1 MVAKEI
7 RKTKSQ
13 VGAPKIGD
21 TKKNQFE
28 VAWVEEGNPLIKLST
43 IEDKV
48 WPAVC
53 VGCFLYG
60 LLSAGDWA
68 DGKYFQ
74 PIIDGTGLFDGV
86 AVVLFFIGIYRLYF
100 K

>member
-1 MVAKEI
+1 M
-7 RKTKSQ
+7 
-13 VGAPKIGD
+13 
-21 TKKNQFE
+21 
-28 VAWVEEGNPLIKLST
+28 EEGNPLIKLST

-48 WPAVC
+48 WTAIC
-53 VGCFLYG
+53 AGCFLYG

-74 PIIDGTGLFDGV
+74 PIIDGTDLFDGV

>member
-1 MVAKEI
+1 
-7 RKTKSQ
+7 
-13 VGAPKIGD
+13 
-21 TKKNQFE
+21 
-28 VAWVEEGNPLIKLST
+28 VEEGNPLIKLST

-48 WPAVC
+48 WTAIC
-53 VGCFLYG
+53 AGCFLYG